1 MKQSRWNKL
10 TNLPS
15 NLMDGLVSIVNPQ
28 KAYNRRVYREAYE
41 KLGYRVAT
49 PSRLQKMRIGF
60 GGSGDRHLTKL
71 ESTQLR
77 ELSREQD
84 RNNCIASGMLDRA
97 IESVIGS
104 GIDIH
109 VNSIGTGS
117 DKKTNEDWNTKAE
130 LLFAEWGRNEADIR
144 ELVSWH
150 GLQQMAY
157 RAILVDGDVGFIKTR
172 GQLQAIEADRIVT
185 PSGNLSNPLFQ
196 QGIQLD
202 KVGSP
207 VAFSVAQYSRHG
219 GFVQESSAKSIPA
232 KNFFYLMNPKRFSQT
247 RGVPIL
253 TNCLQLLEDID
264 SYIQAEVVGAKV
276 AAAFVMFISRE
287 EGAQAG
293 VDASVT
299 AEDSQGN
306 SRQEQTIAP
315 GMILHG
321 RPGEKAMGIGSNRP
335 QSQFSEFISQ
345 LLRFAGLN
353 MGMPLEVVSLDF
365 SRTNFSSARAALQ
378 VAHRT
383 NKRMH
388 RFMVDRFVRPVA
400 RWKIDQWIEEKRLA
414 PMEYSINTTQPT
426 MISVDPMKEVQS
438 DIMAVEHSFKSLADI
453 ALAQNGNWKDSI
465 EKRGR
470 EIEFAATEAKR
481 ISLATGE
488 NVGWRDISGYP
499 KGTTKSEN
507 QNESGELENESGE
520 IDG

>member
-1 MKQSRWNKL
+1 MKTNRWSKI

-15 NLMDGLVSIVNPQ
+15 NLFDGLVSIVNPQ
-28 KAYNRRVYREAYE
+28 KAYKRKVFREAYE
-41 KLGYRVAT
+41 KLGYKVAT

-71 ESTQLR
+71 QLSQLR

-109 VNSIGTGS
+109 VNSVGTGP
-117 DKKTNEDWNTKAE
+117 DKNTNEEWNTKAE
-130 LLFAEWGRNEADIR
+130 FLFAEWGRNDADIR

-150 GLQQMAY
+150 SLQQMAY
-157 RAILVDGDVGFIKTR
+157 RAILVDGDVGFIKTGGR
-172 GQLQAIEADRIVT
+172 LQPIEADRIVT
-185 PSGNLSNPLFQ
+185 PSGKLSDPSFR
-196 QGIQLD
+196 QGIQLN

-207 VAFSVAQYSRHG
+207 VNFWVAQYSSRG
-219 GFVQESSAKSIPA
+219 DFVKESSSKAIDA

-293 VDASVT
+293 VDAST
-299 AEDSQGN
+299 EQEDSLGDP
-306 SRQEQTIAP
+306 RQEQTIAP

-321 RPGEKAMGIGSNRP
+321 RPGETAMGIGSNRP

-388 RFMVDRFVRPVA
+388 RFMVDRFIRPVA
-400 RWKIDQWIEEKRLA
+400 RWKIDQWIEEKRLE
-414 PMEYSINTTQPT
+414 PMEYAINTTQPT

-438 DIMAVEHSFKSLADI
+438 DIMAIEHSIKSLSEVAMSRNSTLADSVR
-453 ALAQNGNWKDSI
+453 N
-465 EKRGR
+465 RGR
-470 EIEFAATEAKR
+470 EIQSAEVEAKR
-481 ISLATGE
+481 INKAEGTKV
-488 NVGWRDISGYP
+488 NWRDILGYP

-507 QNESGELENESGE
+507 INESGELQPESEGN
-520 IDG
+520 DG